1 MYLIKDVIVKMK
13 KIAGVDSN
21 IELSK
26 YLNISYNTLN
36 TWIKRGKLPQETIL
50 SFCEQNNCSLDYL
63 LLNKNANLFD
73 EKKETN
79 TNTIQST
86 QKMEYFKF
94 YAEYDKLNISYG
106 TTLKLSPTLYISN
119 GYYLIKKD
127 NVITIAKCFIDIFSK
142 NVTLYTEETKKILT
156 FDEFRT
162 INLGLI
168 TI

>member
-1 MYLIKDVIVKMK
+1 MYLIKDVILKMK

-73 EKKETN
+73 EKKKP
-79 TNTIQST
+79 IQIP
-86 QKMEYFKF
+86 FK
-94 YAEYDKLNISYG
+94 ALKKWNI
-106 TTLKLSPTLYISN
+106 LSFMLSM
-119 GYYLIKKD
+119 
-127 NVITIAKCFIDIFSK
+127 
-142 NVTLYTEETKKILT
+142 
-156 FDEFRT
+156 
-162 INLGLI
+162 IN
-168 TI
+168 